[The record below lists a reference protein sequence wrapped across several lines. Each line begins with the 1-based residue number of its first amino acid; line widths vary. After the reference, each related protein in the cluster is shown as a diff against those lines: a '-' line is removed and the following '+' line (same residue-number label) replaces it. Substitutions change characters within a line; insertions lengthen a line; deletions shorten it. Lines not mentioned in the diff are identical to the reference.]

1 MFTVGIP
8 GMPEEGVRVQA
19 GVAGHRDQKPFSDAR
34 QAISIAMRDS
44 LDYLPDCPFRDFY
57 AWVLSEPRYQQRWL
71 QLLGIEGLIRLS
83 GALLNGLV
91 NTDESARLT
100 VHGAPLLVYL
110 TYEAISDNLAI
121 GLAGP
126 SPGDGSHCAR
136 AGLVRAF
143 NDAMLDRLGGATA
156 ASVRGRMLDLAAG
169 SGEISMFRQ
178 SLSETEHRALVGAY
192 AAAHPG
198 TDPAAIEFTAAPP
211 LIANIE
217 SAITAAQAID
227 GLRTAG
233 LFREGLARRYAA
245 VTELLASRSTSPE
258 ELVAIG
264 TDAILVIPTL
274 AYYAGVIAEVVRPLA
289 GYHDLVNDGLLTEAL
304 AHAAL
309 LVRVLNDCGTE
320 LAEQGAGQRRAL
332 ISDLHALARSR
343 RCATLSDVLRQ
354 AAAAHGRLLT
364 RISKDLSFGEFNI
377 CLDGIRDLPASTGAV
392 HAFEY
397 RLHRVCAS
405 YRRAE
410 RGLQGTTQR
419 MTRGLQTD
427 LISAIV
433 VRFVEFH
440 RCMYADAFTTASGE
454 YAIAPA

>member
-1 MFTVGIP
+1 MRGT
-8 GMPEEGVRVQA
+8 RVHVD
-19 GVAGHRDQKPFSDAR
+19 VAGHRQEPFIDPR
-34 QAISIAMRDS
+34 TAITAAMRDS

-57 AWVLSEPRYQQRWL
+57 AWVLSEPRCQQRWL

-83 GALLNGLV
+83 GALLNGLM
-91 NTDESARLT
+91 DAEESDRLT
-100 VHGAPLLVYL
+100 VYSAPLLVYL

-126 SPGDGSHCAR
+126 APGDGSYPAR

-143 NDAMLDRLGGATA
+143 NDAMLARLDGATA
-156 ASVRGRMLDLAAG
+156 ASVRGRVLRWTTAPG
-169 SGEISMFRQ
+169 QISMFRQ
-178 SLSETEHRALVGAY
+178 SLSETEHRALVAAY
-192 AAAHPG
+192 AKAHPG
-198 TDPAAIEFTAAPP
+198 ADPAAIEFTAAPA

-217 SAITAAQAID
+217 SAVTAAQSLA

-245 VTELLASRSTSPE
+245 VTELLTSRGPALE
-258 ELVAIG
+258 ELVALG

-274 AYYAGVIAEVVRPLA
+274 AYYAGLIAEVVRPMA
-289 GYHDLVNDGLLTEAL
+289 GYHDLVDDGLLNEAL

-309 LVRVLNDCGTE
+309 LVRVLNDCGTG

-343 RCATLSDVLRQ
+343 RSATLSDVLRQ
-354 AAAAHGRLLT
+354 AALAHGRLLT

-377 CLDGIRDLPASTGAV
+377 CLDGIRDLPVSAGAV
-392 HAFEY
+392 PAFEH

-405 YRRAE
+405 YQRSQ
-410 RGLQGTTQR
+410 RGLQGATRR
-419 MTRGLQTD
+419 MTRRLRTD
-427 LISAIV
+427 VISAIV
-433 VRFVEFH
+433 LRFVEFH
-440 RCMYADAFTTASGE
+440 RLMYADSFTTASGE
-454 YAIAPA
+454 YAIARS